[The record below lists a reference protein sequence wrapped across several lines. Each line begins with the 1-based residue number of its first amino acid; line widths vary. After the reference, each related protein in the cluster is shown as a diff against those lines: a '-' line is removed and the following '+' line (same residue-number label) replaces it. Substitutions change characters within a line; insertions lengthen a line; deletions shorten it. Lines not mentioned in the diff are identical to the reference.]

1 MTVAVETKDVSK
13 TYAGGV
19 RAVRGADI
27 RVEAGELMV
36 LVGPSGC
43 GKTTLLRM
51 IAGLERITSG
61 EILVGERVVNNVAPS
76 KRGVALV
83 FQNFAL
89 YPHKTASENIAF
101 PLESAGVRKVEIQQR
116 VALGRAI
123 VRNPSVLLLDEPLS
137 NLDARLRVVRSSCR
151 SCATRRTSASE
162 KAHRRASC
170 WRPARASASS
180 TRRLGSASPAS
191 RSTTTAC
198 ARGGCR
204 TNAEPL

>member
-101 PLESAGVRKVEIQQR
+101 PLESAGVQKVEIQQR
-116 VALGRAI
+116 VAAVAKMLELTTQLDRRPGELSGGQQQRVALHDDGMRSRWLPYKRGTAVGRTGT
-123 VRNPSVLLLDEPLS
+123 RGPHPSRSAGLC
-137 NLDARLRVVRSSCR
+137 LRRS
-151 SCATRRTSASE
+151 
-162 KAHRRASC
+162 RAS
-170 WRPARASASS
+170 P
-180 TRRLGSASPAS
+180 
-191 RSTTTAC
+191 
-198 ARGGCR
+198 RG
-204 TNAEPL
+204 